1 MHEQRTVIFPYTK
14 KSQLLPASYT
24 EPITHVDVVAPLATR
39 NQSAATCK
47 LPPRSRIKNEW
58 RTGLWFCRPG
68 HASTQRRPSA
78 LCQQQRQEGE
88 KLTRCDSRLMI
99 ARCTDSPPSEGRETR
114 QDASAAA
121 AAAAAAC
128 SLASMPSSLRASQVG
143 REPEG
148 QPI

>member
-24 EPITHVDVVAPLATR
+24 EPITHVDVVAPLATW

-88 KLTRCDSRLMI
+88 KLTRCDSRWMI

>member
-88 KLTRCDSRLMI
+88 KLTRCDSRWMI

-114 QDASAAA
+114 RDASAAA
-121 AAAAAAC
+121 AAACC
-128 SLASMPSSLRASQVG
+128 SLASMPNSLRASRVG

>member
-88 KLTRCDSRLMI
+88 KLTQCDSRWMI

-114 QDASAAA
+114 RDASAA

>member
-58 RTGLWFCRPG
+58 RTGLWFAAPATHLHSDG
-68 HASTQRRPSA
+68 
-78 LCQQQRQEGE
+78 RQ
-88 KLTRCDSRLMI
+88 L
-99 ARCTDSPPSEGRETR
+99 
-114 QDASAAA
+114 
-121 AAAAAAC
+121 
-128 SLASMPSSLRASQVG
+128 LASNRDKKGRSLPDAIAAG
-143 REPEG
+143 
-148 QPI
+148 

>member
-47 LPPRSRIKNEW
+47 LPARSRIKNEW

-88 KLTRCDSRLMI
+88 KLTRCDSRWMI
-99 ARCTDSPPSEGRETR
+99 ARYTDSPPSKGRETR
-114 QDASAAA
+114 RDVS

-128 SLASMPSSLRASQVG
+128 SLASMPSS
-143 REPEG
+143 
-148 QPI
+148 